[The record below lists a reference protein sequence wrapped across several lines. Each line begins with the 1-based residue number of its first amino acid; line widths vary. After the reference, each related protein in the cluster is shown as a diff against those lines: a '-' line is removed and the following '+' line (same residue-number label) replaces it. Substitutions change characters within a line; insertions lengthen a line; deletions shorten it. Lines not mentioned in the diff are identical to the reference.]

1 MQQRRTGKNG
11 KSRKRE
17 DEKRVSEGSC
27 GGENGE
33 ESEVKTDKDKSD
45 GKLMREMG
53 VGEKAK
59 RMIESSL

>member
-1 MQQRRTGKNG
+1 M
-11 KSRKRE
+11 RE

-33 ESEVKTDKDKSD
+33 ESEVKTGKDKSD
-45 GKLMREMG
+45 RKLMREMG